1 MWQWG
6 SSCQGLG
13 AAVGVQPASK
23 PEPGQRNAICSSCAV
38 QRLGEGWVTAG
49 SHRAQE
55 LVTEMVLS
63 VETDFIFLAD
73 TERKKAPCL
82 LCASHLPTAS
92 AARGQDDQK
101 DEPGAGD
108 FPQEPSH
115 ACPSSQWSPQTSW
128 QRERGRAAAVL
139 RPYQSHLLAG
149 TQSTTPGDTKSR
161 DRLLMAGVRVLPR
174 IPSLLRVSESSQHTD
189 ELTAVRPTC
198 CFFLIT
204 FLFSPP

>member
-1 MWQWG
+1 M
-6 SSCQGLG
+6 
-13 AAVGVQPASK
+13 
-23 PEPGQRNAICSSCAV
+23 
-38 QRLGEGWVTAG
+38 TAG

-63 VETDFIFLAD
+63 VETDFVFLAN

-108 FPQEPSH
+108 FPQEQSH
-115 ACPSSQWSPQTSW
+115 ACPSSHWSPQTSW

-189 ELTAVRPTC
+189 ELTTVRPTC
-198 CFFLIT
+198 C
-204 FLFSPP
+204 SYPPSLVAVAGAGGKGQAVEVKLLLEPLKMQTNTSDMLRSLLGGGRAIKKLNS